1 MASYPND
8 DDELEQFLLLY
19 AQASQLAS
27 AEEALRLERK
37 REGTRLE
44 CPTVPRQRK
53 TVTQVYRELGKGYF
67 RRAFRILYQ
76 TFGQL
81 YRLLEEDLKQE
92 SGTKRFETS
101 YVNCST
107 NGPVLLTVEL
117 N

>member
-67 RRAFRILYQ
+67 
-76 TFGQL
+76 
-81 YRLLEEDLKQE
+81 
-92 SGTKRFETS
+92 
-101 YVNCST
+101 
-107 NGPVLLTVEL
+107 
-117 N
+117 